1 MERVVGRWLCV
12 GIALLSACASVHSPP
27 ATAGGYE
34 GPLGSRDISRGGQI
48 FRDFCNPCHA
58 GRVNPR
64 GYLWSPAQMRRQIR
78 EGNAAMPGIKDV
90 CEMVQLALGSLEETM
105 LEPIKSGSR
114 KRELT
119 AWWHNLIGSQMNKVW
134 HVSLSLSLSLS
145 RTP

>member
-1 MERVVGRWLCV
+1 M
-12 GIALLSACASVHSPP
+12 HSPP

-78 EGNAAMPGIKDV
+78 EGNAAMPGISPEYLDAEGLEAV
-90 CEMVQLALGSLEETM
+90 LAFLTVVSAVDAELPPPDGDEALERG
-105 LEPIKSGSR
+105 IDAS
-114 KRELT
+114 
-119 AWWHNLIGSQMNKVW
+119 ALI
-134 HVSLSLSLSLS
+134 
-145 RTP
+145 P